1 MTITVINYSGGA
13 SELGGVINLV
23 DRRRLSYHALSI
35 HLCGAKLIT
44 HFDGR
49 PVVAKFSKSRV
60 WGKVPE
66 GNTLFLELP
75 KFPYNTVKDM
85 LNEAP
90 MPKPAGI
97 VQLF

>member
-13 SELGGVINLV
+13 SELVDVINLV
-23 DRRRLSYHALSI
+23 DRRRLSY